1 MIPGKAKVQETIN
14 NCNKKGN
21 MLIGPGQWQ
30 VPKTCVARR
39 SFPWNIRCTVQG
51 SLTIEASLVIP
62 VFIFAMFMVLSVIN
76 LLRFHLNLQE
86 AVHQETKKLA
96 LSAFDAGFDC
106 QTDSVRAGVLSLLDN
121 KLVER
126 APVRNGAEGIDF
138 SGSRLD
144 NRELIEINA
153 SYEAELPYDSMGL
166 FDYHFTAGCVMHTYT
181 GYEKGL
187 NERDVTRKEEEYVY
201 VTPTG
206 TVYHKDRECTY
217 LRLSI
222 KETSRDSLKD
232 LRNSSGH
239 KYYACEKCGRKSGS
253 SVYITSD
260 GTCYHGSLSCP
271 GLKRTVS
278 CIPLSECG
286 GRGPCSR
293 CSH

>member
-1 MIPGKAKVQETIN
+1 MRETTN
-14 NCNKKGN
+14 NHYNREN
-21 MLIGPGQWQ
+21 MLIGPGQLQ
-30 VPKTCVARR
+30 DSPACGARKP
-39 SFPWNIRCTVQG
+39 FPGSMECTLQG
-51 SLTIEASLVIP
+51 SLTIESSLVIP
-62 VFIFAMFMVLSVIN
+62 IFIFTMFMILSVIN

-96 LSAFDAGFDC
+96 LSAYDGDFDC
-106 QTDSVRAGVLSLLDN
+106 SVDSVRSGVLSGIDD
-121 KLVER
+121 KLMEK
-126 APVRNGAEGIDF
+126 APVRNGAGGIDF

-153 SYEAELPYDSMGL
+153 SYEAKLPYDSMGL
-166 FDYHFTAGCVMHTYT
+166 FDYQFAARCVMHTYT

-187 NERDVTRKEEEYVY
+187 SERDVTRKEEEYVY
-201 VTPTG
+201 VTRTG

-239 KYYACEKCGRKSGS
+239 KYYACEKCGRKAGS

-260 GTCYHGSLSCP
+260 GTCYHSSLSCS
-271 GLKRTVS
+271 GLKRSVS
-278 CIPLSECG
+278 SIPLSEAG
-286 GRGPCSR
+286 GKHACSR